1 MTSPLYL
8 APDAMRI
15 RTSGRLYVNKAPYG
29 QNSPDPNSLTARK
42 VHPLSKNSGPKHKAQ
57 HPYTRRIR

>member
-8 APDAMRI
+8 SPQVTRARVANK
-15 RTSGRLYVNKAPYG
+15 LWVNKAPNAG
-29 QNSPDPNSLTARK
+29 NSTSPSTMKARQ
-42 VHPLSKNSGPKHKAQ
+42 VHPLTKHSGPKHKAQ